1 VQGFS
6 ARYDAALRLAAT
18 AHRAQKR
25 KGSDAPYIVHP
36 VQVSTILLRYGFAE
50 DEVIAGLL
58 HDVVEDQGVSLD
70 SIEAEFGP
78 AVAAMVAALSER
90 KREGDRQ
97 RPWEERKKEALAR
110 LRQAGAGAMAVKAAD
125 VLHNAHSLMADLK
138 GHGAAAWDHYSR
150 GPEQTL
156 WYYRS
161 VLEIVETELGGHPL
175 LDEVAAAVGDLER
188 VIRQMGAR

>member
-1 VQGFS
+1 MRGFS
-6 ARYDAALRLAAT
+6 ARYDAALSLAAT
-18 AHRAQKR
+18 AHRTQKR
-25 KGSDAPYIVHP
+25 KGSDVPYIVHP
-36 VQVSTILLRYGFAE
+36 VQVSTILLRYGFSE

-58 HDVVEDQGVSLD
+58 HDVVEDQEVPLD

-78 AVAAMVAALSER
+78 AVAATVAALSER

-97 RPWEERKKEALAR
+97 RPWEERKKEALAH

-125 VLHNAHSLMADLK
+125 VLHNAHSLRTHLQRD
-138 GHGAAAWDHYSR
+138 GAAAWDDYSR
-150 GPEQTL
+150 GSGQTL

-175 LDEVAAAVGDLER
+175 LDEVADAVGDLER
-188 VIRQMGAR
+188 VIHQMGTR